1 MHGAG
6 AISVAS
12 CICRMLSL
20 MSPNRPGHKGS
31 NGLLMQEPKLNPD
44 NHVWRHM
51 WANAGLFLVRRAAL
65 QRGAPAVYTKTARE
79 RSDKRRPPTID
90 VHHDLSGRWK
100 IQQPRHHRRNPQASG
115 PAMGSQRPTGL
126 YVAFVAPINPQELL
140 PAVHGKAGQPDAC
153 SKALRPILSTQGRS
167 HRLWRVRDR
176 SVTVRRTE

>member
-1 MHGAG
+1 
-6 AISVAS
+6 
-12 CICRMLSL
+12 MLSL

-115 PAMGSQRPTGL
+115 PAMGSQRPTGP
-126 YVAFVAPINPQELL
+126 YVAPISTQELL
-140 PAVHGKAGQPDAC
+140 PAVRGKASQTDAY
-153 SKALRPILSTQGRS
+153 KALTPILSTQGRS
-167 HRLWRVRDR
+167 HRLWSMRNR
-176 SVTVRRTE
+176 SVTVRRTEHSRDVV

>member
-12 CICRMLSL
+12 CICRMLSS
-20 MSPNRPGHKGS
+20 MSPNRPVHEGS

-79 RSDKRRPPTID
+79 RSDKRRPPTIMAFTGTHTTPVSLKESPGLRPHCGKGSVD
-90 VHHDLSGRWK
+90 EAKAVSLTPVKPKSFLPAVIGKSCLTAGGVPK
-100 IQQPRHHRRNPQASG
+100 I
-115 PAMGSQRPTGL
+115 GSQRP
-126 YVAFVAPINPQELL
+126 
-140 PAVHGKAGQPDAC
+140 
-153 SKALRPILSTQGRS
+153 GR
-167 HRLWRVRDR
+167 
-176 SVTVRRTE
+176 